1 MSRKGEQARPAV
13 FVGRRTELSFKTSA
27 VQQTCTATVSGHRPE
42 GGVSVPGS
50 EVAERP
56 RCGAAAPGVR
66 RAALSEP
73 PRYHRAPRAE
83 PRAER
88 HLVAAGGTA
97 ASPAPK
103 PRAAHGPTAA
113 CGRRGQSARGR
124 IACCERSGRFG
135 QREEAGRSGRRFG
148 ALWNKFGLGAASG
161 RSAAR
166 GEGRS
171 APAAAPHRGVR
182 HLRAVSRR
190 SRAAPP
196 LGQRLHLRSE
206 GSARCCRCSKRE
218 GPSRARLLP
227 LPVRPRMIYSCL
239 HSHYRYIQC
248 LCGWIPQK
256 MS

>member
-103 PRAAHGPTAA
+103 PRAAHGRPPRAA
-113 CGRRGQSARGR
+113 GGDRALGDESRAVNVR
-124 IACCERSGRFG
+124 
-135 QREEAGRSGRRFG
+135 G
-148 ALWNKFGLGAASG
+148 ALGKEKRQGGLGGGLEPSGTSSGSALPLGEVQRGVKGALPRRPPHTGGPTPPCRVTALTRGAAP
-161 RSAAR
+161 R
-166 GEGRS
+166 
-171 APAAAPHRGVR
+171 AAAPS
-182 HLRAVSRR
+182 AVGGLCSVLSLLQERR
-190 SRAAPP
+190 T
-196 LGQRLHLRSE
+196 
-206 GSARCCRCSKRE
+206 K
-218 GPSRARLLP
+218 
-227 LPVRPRMIYSCL
+227 
-239 HSHYRYIQC
+239 
-248 LCGWIPQK
+248 
-256 MS
+256 